1 MAMIWLLMSSS
12 MMLSVKDA
20 AKIKRTATTV
30 SPMSAKHEFDFDGGA
45 ADTGK
50 GVIEGGRK

>member
-1 MAMIWLLMSSS
+1 

-20 AKIKRTATTV
+20 AKIKTTATTV